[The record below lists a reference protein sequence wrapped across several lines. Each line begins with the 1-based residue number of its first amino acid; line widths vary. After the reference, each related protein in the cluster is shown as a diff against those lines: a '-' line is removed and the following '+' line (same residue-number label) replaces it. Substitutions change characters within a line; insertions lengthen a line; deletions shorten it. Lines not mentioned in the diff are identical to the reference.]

1 MYCALCM
8 QEKKRFFCV
17 VTQIIECMVEVL
29 IFNKYILDCNIITCS
44 DKIEKLRVKLV
55 SESEIEKKD
64 RVQNRA

>member
-1 MYCALCM
+1 MH
-8 QEKKRFFCV
+8 ERGNRFFCV
-17 VTQIIECMVEVL
+17 VTQIIECMFEVL
-29 IFNKYILDCNIITCS
+29 ILNKYILDCNIITCS